1 MPKPNDMSNLNSKPV
16 LSLENIAVKVGN
28 RIILE
33 NVSFD
38 INAGEVVGIIGPNGC
53 GKTTLLNAVSGFFPI
68 DSGTIS
74 VNGIDVMNLPA
85 HKRVKLGIA
94 RGFQHVGVFREMTVE
109 ENIMMVVERDG
120 KYPWWWML
128 SAEWRKKMSRAVDTA
143 LDEVN
148 LLRHKKSLAGVLSG
162 GELRLLELTRLKIMP
177 GNILLID
184 EPTAGVAPILRDNL
198 AKMIKRL
205 SKEHGRTVII
215 VEHDLRFLFNLA
227 ERIIVLVEGQKYLEG
242 TPEEIRRDERLQKI
256 YFGE

>member
-1 MPKPNDMSNLNSKPV
+1 MSDMSNKSKSV
-16 LSLENIAVKVGN
+16 LSLENLDVKVGD
-28 RIILE
+28 RTILHDI
-33 NVSFD
+33 SFD
-38 INAGEVVGIIGPNGC
+38 VNAGEVVGIIGPNGC
-53 GKTTLLNAVSGFFPI
+53 GKTTLLNAVSGFLPV

-85 HKRVKLGIA
+85 HDRVKLGIA
-94 RGFQHVGVFREMTVE
+94 RGFQHVGVFREMTAE
-109 ENIMMVVERDG
+109 ENIIMAVERAE

-128 SAEWRKKMSRAVDTA
+128 SAEWRKKMSRVVDTA
-143 LDEVN
+143 LEEVN
-148 LLRHKKSLAGVLSG
+148 LLPHKKSLAGVLSG
-162 GELRLLELTRLKIMP
+162 GELRLLELARLKINP
-177 GNILLID
+177 GNLLLID

-198 AKMIKRL
+198 SKMVRKF